1 MSGAVQAAIVRCA
14 PHISHV
20 LSTHEGTLRSLSRV
34 LHLSFSFPA
43 NDSLIS
49 AYAWSWRGAAST
61 GNGLR
66 AQRACAIG
74 VTEIV
79 LAFENE
85 A

>member
-14 PHISHV
+14 AHISAV
-20 LSTHEGTLRSLSRV
+20 LSIHGGTLRSLCCV
-34 LHLSFSFPA
+34 LHLSFSHPA
-43 NDSLIS
+43 NDGLTS

-66 AQRACAIG
+66 AQPACAIG